1 MESEYTAVLLV
12 SCSITNMTR
21 KKPAAMRGPG
31 AAASGDATK
40 GKRRQPGLLEME
52 DAAFKGPPFA
62 QKFRKAKR
70 GEGVVGKGLK
80 M

>member
-1 MESEYTAVLLV
+1 
-12 SCSITNMTR
+12 MTR

-40 GKRRQPGLLEME
+40 GIRRQPGLLEME

-62 QKFRKAKR
+62 QKFRKARMGRVWSGR
-70 GEGVVGKGLK
+70 GYVQVL
-80 M
+80 